1 MSDFEY
7 LPTTTPENY
16 ADNPGT
22 AVSMNNGGDNFI
34 LDEEK
39 HILTLLLIQDTCAHN
54 FLEIIGTEKKFCTK
68 PLLVY
73 YEWGGG
79 FDALWYIYAPDLV
92 VEPPRYRRINCSS
105 QKMRA

>member
-16 ADNPGT
+16 ADNPVT
-22 AVSMNNGGDNFI
+22 AVTMNNGGEDFI

-39 HILTLLLIQDTCAHN
+39 YILPLLLIQDTCAHN
-54 FLEIIGTEKKFCTK
+54 LLEIIGTEKKFCTK

-73 YEWGGG
+73 
-79 FDALWYIYAPDLV
+79 
-92 VEPPRYRRINCSS
+92 
-105 QKMRA
+105 